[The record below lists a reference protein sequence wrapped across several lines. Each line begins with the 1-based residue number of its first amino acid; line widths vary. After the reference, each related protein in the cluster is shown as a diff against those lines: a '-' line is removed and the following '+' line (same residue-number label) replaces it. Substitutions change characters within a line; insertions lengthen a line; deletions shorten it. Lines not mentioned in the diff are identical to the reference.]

1 LLHVCTLAYL
11 LVTALLEG
19 GNDTRLEEDLAETD
33 TVLLLLDAEGVDE
46 LLRGNLGVHETLGDG
61 TGGEDLVALL
71 ELGKGNALGETHA
84 DDTDTFEDTVAAELV
99 EDEGG
104 INDSGLLDL
113 VGDDAT
119 DKVGVGLVEG
129 VEQVLELLLVALAD
143 SDKVV
148 GLAAANL
155 VLFRVDGVLKELGDE
170 LVGRLAEEESNA
182 VVDGVLVLVEPCNS
196 VVLDLAGVVRD
207 DKHLGVELELG
218 VLRALAVVL
227 GVQLLD
233 EALVGGL
240 GEEALLIEDR
250 HDTHGLLDQVNRGL
264 EVETEI
270 DHLPLDT
277 LGKIIK

>member
-1 LLHVCTLAYL
+1 
-11 LVTALLEG
+11 
-19 GNDTRLEEDLAETD
+19 
-33 TVLLLLDAEGVDE
+33 
-46 LLRGNLGVHETLGDG
+46 
-61 TGGEDLVALL
+61 
-71 ELGKGNALGETHA
+71 
-84 DDTDTFEDTVAAELV
+84 
-99 EDEGG
+99 
-104 INDSGLLDL
+104 
-113 VGDDAT
+113 
-119 DKVGVGLVEG
+119 
-129 VEQVLELLLVALAD
+129 
-143 SDKVV
+143 
-148 GLAAANL
+148 
-155 VLFRVDGVLKELGDE
+155 
-170 LVGRLAEEESNA
+170 
-182 VVDGVLVLVEPCNS
+182 
-196 VVLDLAGVVRD
+196 VRD